1 MFGSQ
6 TGWDLREVARAYDE
20 FVAAGYIV
28 TFASPKGGKA
38 PLDPMTVN
46 DASED
51 AICMAFVAE
60 NAPTNAL
67 MAQTTSLA
75 DIQDTSAYDA
85 VYFVGGYGTMCDFPD
100 NVDVQRIVRAMWEE
114 NKVVS
119 AVGHGVS
126 ALVNVALSDG
136 SLLVKGKKVTSFT
149 DKEEAVHQMH
159 GEVIPFMCE
168 DKLKEQGA
176 SWTPGE
182 VDQLHVVKAGRLITG
197 QNSVSAKL
205 TAETVIGCIKG
216 HWHILIVIAPTGSK
230 WCLPEIA
237 HAYDQFQAANCLV
250 TFVSEKVVCIVAF
263 TCASAMLIAHEKTFE
278 H

>member
-100 NVDVQRIVRAMWEE
+100 NVE
-114 NKVVS
+114 
-119 AVGHGVS
+119 
-126 ALVNVALSDG
+126 LSF
-136 SLLVKGKKVTSFT
+136 LY
-149 DKEEAVHQMH
+149 
-159 GEVIPFMCE
+159 
-168 DKLKEQGA
+168 
-176 SWTPGE
+176 W
-182 VDQLHVVKAGRLITG
+182 
-197 QNSVSAKL
+197 
-205 TAETVIGCIKG
+205 
-216 HWHILIVIAPTGSK
+216 
-230 WCLPEIA
+230 
-237 HAYDQFQAANCLV
+237 
-250 TFVSEKVVCIVAF
+250 
-263 TCASAMLIAHEKTFE
+263 
-278 H
+278 